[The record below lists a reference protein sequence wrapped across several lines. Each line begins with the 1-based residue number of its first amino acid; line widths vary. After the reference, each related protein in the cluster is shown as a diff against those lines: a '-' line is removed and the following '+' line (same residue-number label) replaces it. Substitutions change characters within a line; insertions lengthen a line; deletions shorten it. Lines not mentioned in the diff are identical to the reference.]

1 MSRYLRAAGL
11 GLAAGLWL
19 AGPAAAQDASTAAE
33 GDALRVFFETG
44 SAHVGPD
51 QADTLDRAARTFR
64 EGDPFVMILT
74 GSSDTVGN
82 AELNLDLSVRRA
94 RAVADGLAARGIPVD
109 RLQVLGRGESELAV
123 DTPEGVPEPRNRMV
137 EISWR

>member
-1 MSRYLRAAGL
+1 MTFGRSIGSAAA
-11 GLAAGLWL
+11 LAVAL
-19 AGPAAAQDASTAAE
+19 AWPATAQDAE
-33 GDALRVFFETG
+33 QNWLEVFFETG
-44 SAHVGPD
+44 SARIGAD

-74 GSSDTVGN
+74 GSSDTVG
-82 AELNLDLSVRRA
+82 AAASNLDLSLRRA
-94 RAVADGLAARGIPVD
+94 LAVADGLSARGIPFD

-123 DTPEGVPEPRNRMV
+123 ETPEGTPEPRNRMV